1 MMHGELQEIFDFI
14 KTVRPFDELPES
26 ELEKLSSQL
35 QIKYF
40 KRKQTIINIDDQHD
54 SLFIIRTGAADII
67 NKDNELV
74 SRVNEKGCFGFRA
87 IIKQHPSLSKVTAH
101 EDSLVYILSGDI
113 FREICLNY
121 IDFKDHFMMVESQRL
136 HKALKQ
142 SKIGQDRFSAQL
154 ASKVSEIVK
163 RGAVFTKQNL
173 SIFEAAKKMAAENVS
188 TLMIVDN
195 AGELIGLITDRDLRI
210 RVLARNMDT
219 GKAVKNVMTKKLIKI
234 NADTMAFEAGLLMMR
249 HNIHHLPIVV
259 DNKPVG
265 LISTT
270 DLLKLSNQSPVYTIS
285 EIAKATTIQ
294 QLVDISTTV
303 PAILSQLVDSG
314 LPAYQVGQVVS
325 TLGENIN
332 IRLLEMAEQ
341 KFGPPPVDYCWLA
354 AGSLGRREQL
364 LHSDQDNVLLISD
377 EFVSADHDRYFES
390 LTRFVSDG
398 LNDCG
403 YVYCPGDV
411 MATNPKWRQPLKRWK
426 NYFTRWINEP
436 EPKALMYCSIF
447 FDMRVLHGKR
457 KLFKKLKKHYLE
469 IAKGNNLFLSLLSVN
484 ALQNTPPLGFFR
496 QFVLVNDKKHNNQ
509 LNLKNR
515 GTAPIVDLARVY
527 TLSGSL
533 KSINTY
539 QRLLDAKAS
548 GVISEQA
555 ADNLLDAYE
564 FINLFRMRHQSRQIM
579 NNIEPDNFANPDD
592 LSTFERDHLRDAF
605 KVVSKMQ
612 EYLAQ
617 RYTTSHMR

>member
-1 MMHGELQEIFDFI
+1 MMQGELEEIFDFI
-14 KTVRPFDELPES
+14 KTVRPFDVLPDS
-26 ELEKLSSQL
+26 ELRKISKQL
-35 QIKYF
+35 RIKYF
-40 KRKQTIINIDDQHD
+40 RREQKIINIDQQHD

-67 NKDNELV
+67 NKDGELV
-74 SRVNEKGCFGFRA
+74 TRVNEKGCFGFRA
-87 IIKQHPSLSKVTAH
+87 VIKQHPSLSVVIAH
-101 EDSLVYILSGDI
+101 EDCLVYVLSGEQ
-113 FREICLNY
+113 FRQICSNN

-142 SKIGQDRFSAQL
+142 VKGHEDRFSAQM
-154 ASKVSEIVK
+154 ASKVSEIVR

-173 SIFEAAKKMAAENVS
+173 SISEAAKKMASENVS
-188 TLMIVDN
+188 TLMVVDD

-219 GKAVKNVMTKKLIKI
+219 SKPVKTVMSKKLIKI
-234 NADTMAFEAGLLMMR
+234 DADTMAFEAGLLMMR
-249 HNIHHLPIVV
+249 HNIHHLPIVA

-270 DLLKLSNQSPVYTIS
+270 DLLKLSHQSPVYTIS
-285 EIAKATTIQ
+285 EIAKANTIQ
-294 QLVDISTTV
+294 QLVDISADI

-314 LPAYQVGQVVS
+314 LRAYQVGQVIS

-332 IRLLEMAEQ
+332 IRLLELAELE
-341 KFGPPPVDYCWLA
+341 FGPPPVDYCWLA

-364 LHSDQDNVLLISD
+364 LHSDQDNVLVLGNNFND
-377 EFVSADHDRYFES
+377 AEHGHYFES

-411 MATNPKWRQPLKRWK
+411 MATNPIWRQPLQQWK

-447 FDMRVLHGKR
+447 FDMRVLYGKR
-457 KLFKKLKKHYLE
+457 KLFKKLKKHYLG
-469 IAKGNNLFLSLLSVN
+469 IGKDNHLFISNLSVN

-496 QFVLVNDKKHNNQ
+496 QFVLVTDKEHKNL

-527 TLSGSL
+527 TLSASL

-539 QRLLDAKAS
+539 QRLLDAKSS

-564 FINLFRMRHQSRQIM
+564 FINLFRMKHQSQQIM
-579 NNIEPDNFANPDD
+579 NNIKPDNFANPNA

-605 KVVSKMQ
+605 KVVSRMQ

-617 RYTTSHMR
+617 RYTSSHMR